1 MKNAVIQLF
10 EVLELF
16 YLGCTPFVAP
26 TSNPHTRTHT
36 ISSFF
41 HIEVPWVMFTPNG
54 ANESEHAVGISLPCL
69 PFANS
74 RGKGYLT
81 LNTCLQSQ
89 LPRILC
95 KLKDSVNALTKLYHM
110 TLFLHFHFNLS
121 CECEDWPQIGH
132 LIAGD

>member
-1 MKNAVIQLF
+1 
-10 EVLELF
+10 
-16 YLGCTPFVAP
+16 
-26 TSNPHTRTHT
+26 
-36 ISSFF
+36 
-41 HIEVPWVMFTPNG
+41 MFTPNS
-54 ANESEHAVGISLPCL
+54 ANESEHAVGLSLPCCL
-69 PFANS
+69 PCLQFANS
-74 RGKGYLT
+74 RRKGYLA

-110 TLFLHFHFNLS
+110 TLSLHFHFNLS